1 MKFSS
6 THCSNQEDEEPSS
19 NKPVRKSKK
28 SPRGASKSPEKRAS
42 RSPTKGRKKKP
53 SRLDPQGKFF
63 KNSMNSLDTIQDF
76 LCNLG
81 MKPHTP
87 SGNKHFSLNHVIVRH
102 TAIIKDHWKASGLFY
117 VLALQRMYLNNFGR
131 SDDDII

>member
-1 MKFSS
+1 MVAFEYFDHFDLHTQKIFCRKTLELKNLGLKCFS

-19 NKPVRKSKK
+19 NKPVRKAKK

-63 KNSMNSLDTIQDF
+63 Q
-76 LCNLG
+76 
-81 MKPHTP
+81 
-87 SGNKHFSLNHVIVRH
+87 
-102 TAIIKDHWKASGLFY
+102 
-117 VLALQRMYLNNFGR
+117 
-131 SDDDII
+131 

>member
-1 MKFSS
+1 MSPKLGLNDLYHLDFITCNIWQPSFEKLTRIENLGLKCPS
-6 THCSNQEDEEPSS
+6 TNYSNQEDEEPSS

-63 KNSMNSLDTIQDF
+63 
-76 LCNLG
+76 
-81 MKPHTP
+81 
-87 SGNKHFSLNHVIVRH
+87 
-102 TAIIKDHWKASGLFY
+102 
-117 VLALQRMYLNNFGR
+117 
-131 SDDDII
+131 

>member
-1 MKFSS
+1 MYLVITNVPVFVKVCELNYIIMVAFEYFYHFDLHSITYLAEKLSAEKLDLKCPS
-6 THCSNQEDEEPSS
+6 THYSNQEDEEPSS

-63 KNSMNSLDTIQDF
+63 
-76 LCNLG
+76 
-81 MKPHTP
+81 
-87 SGNKHFSLNHVIVRH
+87 
-102 TAIIKDHWKASGLFY
+102 
-117 VLALQRMYLNNFGR
+117 
-131 SDDDII
+131 